1 MMRAAFLPAAFGQA
15 PVVVR
20 PPELPDDGGRR
31 FPRTEGEAFRTASW
45 RNPLEGPYHR
55 PRWLLE
61 AVRWA
66 LVVLAA
72 LALVGAQL

>member
-1 MMRAAFLPAAFGQA
+1 MSGASLNSR
-15 PVVVR
+15 
-20 PPELPDDGGRR
+20 D
-31 FPRTEGEAFRTASW
+31 EGEAFRTASW
-45 RNPLEGPYHR
+45 RNPIEGPYHR

-66 LVVLAA
+66 LVFVIA

>member
-1 MMRAAFLPAAFGQA
+1 MSAA
-15 PVVVR
+15 VN
-20 PPELPDDGGRR
+20 DTTRR

-45 RNPLEGPYHR
+45 RNPIEGPYHR
-55 PRWLLE
+55 PRRLLE

-66 LVVLAA
+66 LVFVIA

>member
-1 MMRAAFLPAAFGQA
+1 MITA
-15 PVVVR
+15 VN
-20 PPELPDDGGRR
+20 DTTRR
-31 FPRTEGEAFRTASW
+31 FARTEGEAFRTASW
-45 RNPLEGPYHR
+45 RNPIEGPYHR

-72 LALVGAQL
+72 LAMVGAQL

>member
-31 FPRTEGEAFRTASW
+31 FPRTEGEAFRTVSW
-45 RNPLEGPYHR
+45 RNPIEGPYHR

-72 LALVGAQL
+72 LAMVGAQL

>member
-45 RNPLEGPYHR
+45 RNPVEGPYYGR
-55 PRWLLE
+55 ALWRQALG
-61 AVRWA
+61 WA
-66 LVVLAA
+66 LVCVIA
-72 LALVGAQL
+72 LAMVGAQL

>member
-1 MMRAAFLPAAFGQA
+1 MSAA
-15 PVVVR
+15 VN
-20 PPELPDDGGRR
+20 DTTRR
-31 FPRTEGEAFRTASW
+31 FARTEGEAFRTASW
-45 RNPLEGPYHR
+45 RNPIEGPYHR

-66 LVVLAA
+66 LVFVIA

>member
-1 MMRAAFLPAAFGQA
+1 MSGASLNS
-15 PVVVR
+15 
-20 PPELPDDGGRR
+20 
-31 FPRTEGEAFRTASW
+31 RTEGEAFRTASW
-45 RNPLEGPYHR
+45 RNPIEGPYHR

-72 LALVGAQL
+72 LAMVGAQL

>member
-1 MMRAAFLPAAFGQA
+1 MSAA
-15 PVVVR
+15 VN
-20 PPELPDDGGRR
+20 DTTRR

-45 RNPLEGPYHR
+45 RNPIEGPYHR
-55 PRWLLE
+55 PRGLLE

-72 LALVGAQL
+72 LAMAGAQL

>member
-1 MMRAAFLPAAFGQA
+1 MHSCAQLGVCQA
-15 PVVVR
+15 RPV
-20 PPELPDDGGRR
+20 PCAGCNDTTRR

-45 RNPLEGPYHR
+45 RNPIEGPYHR

-72 LALVGAQL
+72 LAMVGAQL

>member
-1 MMRAAFLPAAFGQA
+1 MHSCDQLGVCQA
-15 PVVVR
+15 RPV
-20 PPELPDDGGRR
+20 PCAGCNDTTRR

-45 RNPLEGPYHR
+45 RNPIEGPYHR

-72 LALVGAQL
+72 LAMVGAQL